1 MHEIS
6 LVQGLLSQLHDLAR
20 QNNMTR
26 VVSITMDIGPLSGVV
41 VDSFRFGFDILAR
54 EDELI
59 KDATLVINTTAVTYR
74 CTGCDATQRTSGDK
88 PDGCPACGELFLL
101 AEGGDELILNTVEME

>member
-20 QNNMTR
+20 QNNMTK

-41 VDSFRFGFDILAR
+41 ADSFRFGFEILAQEDALVR
-54 EDELI
+54 E
-59 KDATLVINTTAVTYR
+59 ATLNINTTAVTYR
-74 CTGCDATQRTSGDK
+74 CTGCNATQHSSGDK